1 MSFRGFKILSFA
13 GVGLCERN
21 FGTGRVIGDAANG
34 FSQHRTTESRADHR
48 IIEGLEMKGAHP
60 TTAGAIYQEHR
71 GVMAGF
77 TAIRN

>member
-1 MSFRGFKILSFA
+1 MSFRGSKILSFA

-34 FSQHRTTESRADHR
+34 FSQRRAIESRADHR
-48 IIEGLEMKGAHP
+48 LIQGLEMEGVHP

-77 TAIRN
+77 TAILN